1 MKKKKYLIETSAVL
15 VAMGGSTADHRDEFQ
30 RTVADG
36 ALFTS
41 LYIRKEFI
49 RRWICYLIHLA
60 FYRDQFGNLADAMD
74 HANEAFSIRDVK
86 TLNHFTTWYMRECGA
101 LTSRSGAKEIARLA
115 VIMLQKFD
123 RLFRSRTG
131 NSCGCVIGGRALKVD
146 FNVLF
151 DTLGAFVKSFKF
163 DGTCP
168 VNKFLGLQNAGH
180 GDRLLKD
187 DAVRTQTEAGRNLEK
202 IRAKKTTIDCFQCGK
217 IGDAVV
223 VLDQPG
229 YSCLVHI
236 DSDFD
241 LLCPAAGRRHTLLA
255 SERAVARDRTAE
267 RGENRGGGA
276 SAHGR

>member
-1 MKKKKYLIETSAVL
+1 M
-15 VAMGGSTADHRDEFQ
+15 
-30 RTVADG
+30 
-36 ALFTS
+36 
-41 LYIRKEFI
+41 
-49 RRWICYLIHLA
+49 
-60 FYRDQFGNLADAMD
+60 
-74 HANEAFSIRDVK
+74 
-86 TLNHFTTWYMRECGA
+86 
-101 LTSRSGAKEIARLA
+101 
-115 VIMLQKFD
+115 
-123 RLFRSRTG
+123 
-131 NSCGCVIGGRALKVD
+131 KVD

-255 SERAVARDRTAE
+255 SELAVARDRTAE